1 VAAIKVLFDVIYMHK
16 QFVPP
21 KEEHMI
27 AKSCNGCGL
36 EISDDLVIQLDK
48 KEILCPLCYLMRKMR
63 GNADRG
69 GGEDMPRKLDH

>member
-1 VAAIKVLFDVIYMHK
+1 MHK

-36 EISDDLVIQLDK
+36 EISDDLVIQLDE
-48 KEILCPLCYLMRKMR
+48 KEILCPLHEENE
-63 GNADRG
+63 G
-69 GGEDMPRKLDH
+69 